1 MGKETI
7 ICVIAIILIIIGNN
21 VTNSYAKN
29 EMDEISDQL
38 EQLRGILNQDNI
50 NKEDAKKEISKI
62 FDNWKQKYGKLA
74 YFIEHNELE
83 KVEIGLTET
92 KGNIDVEEYNEAI
105 VRLDYS
111 DYIITH
117 IEEKLDLKLENI
129 F

>member
-83 KVEIGLTET
+83 KVEIGLRR
-92 KGNIDVEEYNEAI
+92 I
-105 VRLDYS
+105 
-111 DYIITH
+111 
-117 IEEKLDLKLENI
+117 
-129 F
+129 